1 MSRMTKRAVS
11 TRVPQ
16 DKDEATQ
23 MLADLGQRK
32 SAAALNKESLEA
44 EIARIREPFDAR
56 IKQYEAEIAELTL
69 GLELWATANRQALT
83 GGKTQSIKLASG
95 VLSWRKAP
103 ASVRI
108 AKAADVLA
116 YLIEQGATWCLRIK
130 HEINK
135 DALLA
140 DPKQAA
146 MIPGVTIAR
155 QGEAFAAEPLRA
167 AGGQG

>member
-16 DKDEATQ
+16 DMAEATA
-23 MLADLGQRK
+23 MLAELGQRK
-32 SAAALNKESLEA
+32 SAATLNREALEA
-44 EIARIREPFDAR
+44 EIARIRAPFDAR
-56 IKQYEAEIAELTL
+56 IKQYEAEAAELTL

-95 VLSWRKAP
+95 VLSWRRAP

-108 AKAADVLA
+108 AKAAEVLK
-116 YLIEQGATWCLRIK
+116 YLVDNALTAFLRTK

-135 DALLA
+135 DVLLA
-140 DPKQAA
+140 DPQAA
-146 MIPGVTIAR
+146 MEIPGVTIASE
-155 QGEAFAAEPLRA
+155 GEAFAAEPLRA
-167 AGGQG
+167 AGGQA